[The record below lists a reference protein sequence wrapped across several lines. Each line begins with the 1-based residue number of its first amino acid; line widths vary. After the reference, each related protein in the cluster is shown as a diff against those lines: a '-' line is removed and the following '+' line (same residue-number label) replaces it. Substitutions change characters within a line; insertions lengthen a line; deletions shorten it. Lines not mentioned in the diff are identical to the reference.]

1 MINDYIEGTIEPV
14 GCLSILW
21 DGPVCHWGPRK
32 KNHPRPRVRNCDLAQ
47 LCSEVKSGIGWGRDL
62 GFADAGL
69 RPRLMYHEYFPE
81 YCTEMIGAAGSQCAT
96 RVKKKRDKLDPA
108 NDRRVEV
115 TKGYSGDVSRA
126 GNSDVTQ
133 FQLGDLSKLADP
145 PIP

>member
-1 MINDYIEGTIEPV
+1 MLINTMGRTCV
-14 GCLSILW
+14 SL
-21 DGPVCHWGPRK
+21 GPQK
-32 KNHPRPRVRNCDLAQ
+32 K
-47 LCSEVKSGIGWGRDL
+47 KSPTAPGEELRSGAIMLGSQKWHRLGGDL

-69 RPRLMYHEYFPE
+69 RPRLMYQEYFPE